1 MAKGP
6 CSAMQRFPCLP
17 SCPCRAGTVLCGDSW
32 TMAVMM
38 VLPTWWCYQS
48 PTSPCLALKPHQQR
62 KNDGS
67 LSLVTLL
74 KGTEGPICRPDPLHS
89 EGCYLPGAKDMRK
102 KLPCLVRPP
111 DYYPLLLFQ
120 VGSNDI
126 GRNSLKPMK
135 KDFRALGRQVKTLG
149 AGVVFSSIPPV
160 IGNDDGLNMMGQ
172 RINTWLRAWCAWQG
186 FGFFDLCSVCM
197 RPDWL
202 ATDRSSFSHR
212 RKGVL
217 RQELGRFH

>member
-1 MAKGP
+1 ME
-6 CSAMQRFPCLP
+6 RYRRYIR
-17 SCPCRAGTVLCGDSW
+17 SCHTPFKEKY
-32 TMAVMM
+32 TMALEFYPAACSLM
-38 VLPTWWCYQS
+38 LPTWWCYQS

-135 KDFRALGRQVKTLG
+135 KDFRALGRQVK
-149 AGVVFSSIPPV
+149 
-160 IGNDDGLNMMGQ
+160 GLA
-172 RINTWLRAWCAWQG
+172 LYK
-186 FGFFDLCSVCM
+186 LCSS
-197 RPDWL
+197 L
-202 ATDRSSFSHR
+202 F
-212 RKGVL
+212 L
-217 RQELGRFH
+217 QL

>member
-17 SCPCRAGTVLCGDSW
+17 SCPCRASTVLYGDSW
-32 TMAVMM
+32 TMAVTM

-48 PTSPCLALKPHQQR
+48 PTSPRLALKPHQQR

-120 VGSNDI
+120 IGSDDI
-126 GRNSLKPMK
+126 GRK
-135 KDFRALGRQVKTLG
+135 KFPKAYEKGLQNLG
-149 AGVVFSSIPPV
+149 ATG
-160 IGNDDGLNMMGQ
+160 
-172 RINTWLRAWCAWQG
+172 QG
-186 FGFFDLCSVCM
+186 FGSTSCVLY
-197 RPDWL
+197 P
-202 ATDRSSFSHR
+202 SSYR
-212 RKGVL
+212 
-217 RQELGRFH
+217 E